1 MSKNEV
7 LLNEDIN
14 FKEVRCVGDDG
25 EVHGIIS
32 SKEALSIARNL
43 GLDLV
48 LISANAKP
56 PVCKVMDYNKFRYQS
71 EKKIKEAKKK
81 QKQIEIKEI
90 KLSTQ
95 IAQNDIN
102 YKVKH
107 AREFIE
113 SNKHVKF
120 KVVLKGRESQ
130 NPRAGLDVL
139 NRVCEMMQD
148 IANPEKEPKTE
159 GRFVS
164 WMFVPKKDQE
174 SAKSK
179 QSHKD
184 TSKKDMSKAQ
194 EKKDA
199 QPFNS
204 INLMKG
210 ENHA

>member
-1 MSKNEV
+1 MSRSEV
-7 LLNEDIN
+7 LLNGDIN
-14 FKEVRCVGDDG
+14 FKEVRCVGDNG
-25 EVHGIIS
+25 EVYGIIS
-32 SKEALSIARNL
+32 SKEALNIAQNL

-48 LISANAKP
+48 LISASAKP
-56 PVCKVMDYNKFRYQS
+56 PVCKVMDYNKFRYQN

-113 SNKHVKF
+113 ANKHVKF

-130 NPRAGLDVL
+130 NSKAGFDVL
-139 NRVCEMMQD
+139 LRVQTMMED
-148 IANPEKEPKTE
+148 LANPEKEPKTE

-164 WMFVPKKDQE
+164 WMFVPK
-174 SAKSK
+174 AKEAPK
-179 QSHKD
+179 N
-184 TSKKDMSKAQ
+184 
-194 EKKDA
+194 EKKPKENNP
-199 QPFNS
+199 PFNR

-210 ENHA
+210 ENHAKNED

>member
-1 MSKNEV
+1 MSRNEA
-7 LLNEDIN
+7 LLNGDIN
-14 FKEVRCVGDDG
+14 FKEVRCVGDNG
-25 EVHGIIS
+25 EVYGIIS
-32 SKEALSIARNL
+32 SKEALNIAQNL

-48 LISANAKP
+48 LISASAKP
-56 PVCKVMDYNKFRYQS
+56 PVCKVMDYNKFRYQN

-113 SNKHVKF
+113 ANKHVKF

-130 NPRAGLDVL
+130 NSKAGLDVL
-139 NRVCEMMQD
+139 FRVQTMMED
-148 IANPEKEPKTE
+148 LANPEKEPKTE

-164 WMFVPKKDQE
+164 WMFVPK
-174 SAKSK
+174 AKEAPK
-179 QSHKD
+179 N
-184 TSKKDMSKAQ
+184 
-194 EKKDA
+194 EKKTKENNP
-199 QPFNS
+199 PFNR

-210 ENHA
+210 ENHAKNED

>member
-1 MSKNEV
+1 M
-7 LLNEDIN
+7 LLNGDIN
-14 FKEVRCVGDDG
+14 FKEVRCVGDSG
-25 EVHGIIS
+25 EVYGIIS
-32 SKEALSIARNL
+32 SKEALNIAQNL

-56 PVCKVMDYNKFRYQS
+56 PVCKVMDYNKFRYQN

-113 SNKHVKF
+113 ANKHVKF

-130 NPRAGLDVL
+130 NSKAGLDVL
-139 NRVCEMMQD
+139 LRVQTMMED
-148 IANPEKEPKTE
+148 LANPEKEPKTE

-164 WMFVPKKDQE
+164 WMFVPK
-174 SAKSK
+174 AKETLK
-179 QSHKD
+179 N
-184 TSKKDMSKAQ
+184 
-194 EKKDA
+194 EKKTKENNP
-199 QPFNS
+199 PFNR

-210 ENHA
+210 ENHAKNED

>member
-1 MSKNEV
+1 MSRNEV
-7 LLNEDIN
+7 LLNGDIN
-14 FKEVRCVGDDG
+14 FKEVRCVGDNG
-25 EVHGIIS
+25 EVYGIIS
-32 SKEALSIARNL
+32 SKEALNIAQNL

-48 LISANAKP
+48 LISASAKP
-56 PVCKVMDYNKFRYQS
+56 PVCKVMDYNKFRYQN

-90 KLSTQ
+90 KLSTR

-130 NPRAGLDVL
+130 NLKAGLDVL
-139 NRVCEMMQD
+139 FRVQTMMQD
-148 IANPEKEPKTE
+148 LANPEKEPKTE

-164 WMFVPKKDQE
+164 WMFVPK
-174 SAKSK
+174 AKEAPK
-179 QSHKD
+179 N
-184 TSKKDMSKAQ
+184 
-194 EKKDA
+194 EKKTKENNP
-199 QPFNS
+199 PFNR

-210 ENHA
+210 ENHAKNED

>member
-1 MSKNEV
+1 MSRNEV
-7 LLNEDIN
+7 LLNGDIN
-14 FKEVRCVGDDG
+14 FKEVRCVGDNG
-25 EVHGIIS
+25 EVYGIIS
-32 SKEALSIARNL
+32 SKEALNIAQNL

-48 LISANAKP
+48 LISASAKP
-56 PVCKVMDYNKFRYQS
+56 PVCKVMDYNKFRYQN

-113 SNKHVKF
+113 ANKHVKF

-130 NPRAGLDVL
+130 NSKAGLDVL
-139 NRVCEMMQD
+139 LRVQTMMED
-148 IANPEKEPKTE
+148 LANPEKEPKTE

-164 WMFVPKKDQE
+164 WMFVPK
-174 SAKSK
+174 AKEAPK
-179 QSHKD
+179 N
-184 TSKKDMSKAQ
+184 
-194 EKKDA
+194 EKKPKENNP
-199 QPFNS
+199 PFNR

-210 ENHA
+210 ENHAKDED

>member
-1 MSKNEV
+1 MSRNEV
-7 LLNEDIN
+7 LLNGDIN
-14 FKEVRCVGDDG
+14 FKEVRCVGDNG
-25 EVHGIIS
+25 EVYGIIS
-32 SKEALSIARNL
+32 SKEALNIAQNL

-48 LISANAKP
+48 LISASAKP
-56 PVCKVMDYNKFRYQS
+56 PVCKVMDYNKFRYQN

-113 SNKHVKF
+113 ANKHVKF

-130 NPRAGLDVL
+130 NSKAGLDVL
-139 NRVCEMMQD
+139 LRVQTMMED
-148 IANPEKEPKTE
+148 LANPEKEPKTE

-164 WMFVPKKDQE
+164 WMFVPK
-174 SAKSK
+174 AKEAPK
-179 QSHKD
+179 N
-184 TSKKDMSKAQ
+184 
-194 EKKDA
+194 EKKPKENNP
-199 QPFNS
+199 PFNR

-210 ENHA
+210 ENHAKNED

>member
-1 MSKNEV
+1 MSRNEV
-7 LLNEDIN
+7 LLNGDIN

-25 EVHGIIS
+25 EVYGIIS
-32 SKEALSIARNL
+32 SKEALNIAQNL

-48 LISANAKP
+48 LISVSAKP
-56 PVCKVMDYNKFRYQS
+56 PVCKVMDYNKFRYQN

-113 SNKHVKF
+113 ANKHVKF

-130 NPRAGLDVL
+130 NSKAGLDVL
-139 NRVCEMMQD
+139 LRVQTMMQD
-148 IANPEKEPKTE
+148 LANPEKEPKTE

-164 WMFVPKKDQE
+164 WMFVPK
-174 SAKSK
+174 AKEAPK
-179 QSHKD
+179 N
-184 TSKKDMSKAQ
+184 
-194 EKKDA
+194 EKKPKENNP
-199 QPFNS
+199 PFNR

-210 ENHA
+210 ENHAKNED

>member
-1 MSKNEV
+1 MSRNEV
-7 LLNEDIN
+7 LLNGDIN
-14 FKEVRCVGDDG
+14 FKEVRCVGDNG
-25 EVHGIIS
+25 EVYGIIS
-32 SKEALSIARNL
+32 SKEALKIAQNL

-48 LISANAKP
+48 LISASAKP
-56 PVCKVMDYNKFRYQS
+56 PVCKVMDYNKFRYQN

-130 NPRAGLDVL
+130 NSKAGLDVL
-139 NRVCEMMQD
+139 LRVQTMMQD
-148 IANPEKEPKTE
+148 LANPEKEPKTE

-164 WMFVPKKDQE
+164 WMFVPK
-174 SAKSK
+174 AKEVPK
-179 QSHKD
+179 N
-184 TSKKDMSKAQ
+184 
-194 EKKDA
+194 EKKTKENNP
-199 QPFNS
+199 PFNR

-210 ENHA
+210 ENHAKNED

>member
-1 MSKNEV
+1 MSRSEV
-7 LLNEDIN
+7 LLNGDIN
-14 FKEVRCVGDDG
+14 FKEVRCVGDSG
-25 EVHGIIS
+25 EVYGIIS
-32 SKEALSIARNL
+32 SKEALKIAQNL

-48 LISANAKP
+48 LISASAKP
-56 PVCKVMDYNKFRYQS
+56 PVCKVMDYNKFRYQN

-130 NPRAGLDVL
+130 NSKAGLDVL
-139 NRVCEMMQD
+139 LRVQTMMQD
-148 IANPEKEPKTE
+148 LANPEKEPKTE

-164 WMFVPKKDQE
+164 WMFVPK
-174 SAKSK
+174 AKEAPK
-179 QSHKD
+179 N
-184 TSKKDMSKAQ
+184 
-194 EKKDA
+194 EKKTKENNP
-199 QPFNS
+199 PFNR

-210 ENHA
+210 ENHAKNED

>member
-1 MSKNEV
+1 MSRSEV
-7 LLNEDIN
+7 LLNGDIN

-25 EVHGIIS
+25 EVYGIIS
-32 SKEALSIARNL
+32 SKEALKIAQNL

-48 LISANAKP
+48 LISAGAKP
-56 PVCKVMDYNKFRYQS
+56 PVCKVMDYNKFRYQN

-113 SNKHVKF
+113 ANKHVKF

-130 NPRAGLDVL
+130 NSKAGLDVL
-139 NRVCEMMQD
+139 LRVQTMMQD
-148 IANPEKEPKTE
+148 LANPEKEPKTE

-164 WMFVPKKDQE
+164 WMFVPK
-174 SAKSK
+174 AKEAPK
-179 QSHKD
+179 N
-184 TSKKDMSKAQ
+184 
-194 EKKDA
+194 EKRPKENNP
-199 QPFNS
+199 PFNR

-210 ENHA
+210 ENHAKNED

>member
-1 MSKNEV
+1 MSRNEV
-7 LLNEDIN
+7 LLNGDIN
-14 FKEVRCVGDDG
+14 FKEVRCVGDSG
-25 EVHGIIS
+25 EVYGIIS
-32 SKEALSIARNL
+32 SKEALNIAQNL

-56 PVCKVMDYNKFRYQS
+56 PVCKVMDYNKFRYQN

-130 NPRAGLDVL
+130 NSKAGLDVL
-139 NRVCEMMQD
+139 LRVQTMMED
-148 IANPEKEPKTE
+148 LANPEKEPKTE

-164 WMFVPKKDQE
+164 WMFVPK
-174 SAKSK
+174 AKEAPK
-179 QSHKD
+179 N
-184 TSKKDMSKAQ
+184 
-194 EKKDA
+194 EKKTKENNP
-199 QPFNS
+199 PFNR

-210 ENHA
+210 ENHAKNED

>member
-1 MSKNEV
+1 MSRNEV
-7 LLNEDIN
+7 LLNGDIN
-14 FKEVRCVGDDG
+14 FKEVRCVGDSG
-25 EVHGIIS
+25 EVYGIIS
-32 SKEALSIARNL
+32 SKEALKIAQNL

-48 LISANAKP
+48 LISASAKP
-56 PVCKVMDYNKFRYQS
+56 PVCKVMDYNKFRYQN

-113 SNKHVKF
+113 ANKHVKF

-130 NPRAGLDVL
+130 NSKAGLDVL
-139 NRVCEMMQD
+139 LRVQTMMED
-148 IANPEKEPKTE
+148 LANPEKEPKTE

-164 WMFVPKKDQE
+164 WMFVPK
-174 SAKSK
+174 AKEAPK
-179 QSHKD
+179 N
-184 TSKKDMSKAQ
+184 
-194 EKKDA
+194 EKKTKENNP
-199 QPFNS
+199 PFNR

-210 ENHA
+210 ENHAKNED

>member
-1 MSKNEV
+1 MSRNEV
-7 LLNEDIN
+7 LLNGDIN
-14 FKEVRCVGDDG
+14 FKEVRCVGDNG
-25 EVHGIIS
+25 EVYGIIS
-32 SKEALSIARNL
+32 SKEALHIAQNL

-48 LISANAKP
+48 LISASAKP
-56 PVCKVMDYNKFRYQS
+56 PVCKVMDYNKFRYQN

-130 NPRAGLDVL
+130 NSKAGLDVL
-139 NRVCEMMQD
+139 FRVQTMMQD
-148 IANPEKEPKTE
+148 LANPEKEPKTE

-164 WMFVPKKDQE
+164 WMFVPK
-174 SAKSK
+174 AKEAPK
-179 QSHKD
+179 N
-184 TSKKDMSKAQ
+184 
-194 EKKDA
+194 EKKPKENNP
-199 QPFNS
+199 PFNR

-210 ENHA
+210 ENHAKNED

>member
-1 MSKNEV
+1 MSRNEV
-7 LLNEDIN
+7 LLNGDIN
-14 FKEVRCVGDDG
+14 FKEVRCVGDNG
-25 EVHGIIS
+25 EVYGIIS
-32 SKEALSIARNL
+32 SKEALNIAQNL

-48 LISANAKP
+48 LISASAKP
-56 PVCKVMDYNKFRYQS
+56 PVCKVMDYNKFRYQN

-113 SNKHVKF
+113 ANKHVKF

-130 NPRAGLDVL
+130 NSKAGLDVL
-139 NRVCEMMQD
+139 LRVQTMMQD
-148 IANPEKEPKTE
+148 LANPEKEPKTE

-164 WMFVPKKDQE
+164 WMFVPK
-174 SAKSK
+174 AKEAPK
-179 QSHKD
+179 N
-184 TSKKDMSKAQ
+184 
-194 EKKDA
+194 EKKTKENNP
-199 QPFNS
+199 PFNH

-210 ENHA
+210 ENHAKNED

>member
-1 MSKNEV
+1 MSRSEV
-7 LLNEDIN
+7 LLNGDIN

-25 EVHGIIS
+25 EVYGIIS
-32 SKEALSIARNL
+32 SKEALKIAQNL

-48 LISANAKP
+48 LISASAKP
-56 PVCKVMDYNKFRYQS
+56 PVCKVMDYNKFRYQN

-113 SNKHVKF
+113 ANKHVKF

-130 NPRAGLDVL
+130 NSKAGLDVL
-139 NRVCEMMQD
+139 LRVQTMMQD
-148 IANPEKEPKTE
+148 LANPEKEPKTE

-164 WMFVPKKDQE
+164 WMFVPK
-174 SAKSK
+174 SK
-179 QSHKD
+179 EAPKN
-184 TSKKDMSKAQ
+184 
-194 EKKDA
+194 EKKPKENNP
-199 QPFNS
+199 PFNR

-210 ENHA
+210 ENHAKNED

>member
-1 MSKNEV
+1 MSRNEV
-7 LLNEDIN
+7 LLNGDIN

-25 EVHGIIS
+25 EVYGIIS
-32 SKEALSIARNL
+32 SKEALNIAQNL

-48 LISANAKP
+48 LISASAKP
-56 PVCKVMDYNKFRYQS
+56 PVCKVMDYNKFRYQN

-113 SNKHVKF
+113 ANKHVKF

-130 NPRAGLDVL
+130 NSKAGLDVL
-139 NRVCEMMQD
+139 LRVQTMMQD
-148 IANPEKEPKTE
+148 LANPEKEPKTE

-164 WMFVPKKDQE
+164 WMFVPK
-174 SAKSK
+174 AKEATK
-179 QSHKD
+179 N
-184 TSKKDMSKAQ
+184 
-194 EKKDA
+194 EKKTKENNP
-199 QPFNS
+199 PFNR

-210 ENHA
+210 ENHAKNED

>member
-1 MSKNEV
+1 MSRSEV
-7 LLNEDIN
+7 LLNGDIN

-25 EVHGIIS
+25 EVYGIIS
-32 SKEALSIARNL
+32 SKEALKIAQNL

-48 LISANAKP
+48 LISASAKP
-56 PVCKVMDYNKFRYQS
+56 PVCKVMDYNKFRYQN

-113 SNKHVKF
+113 ANKHVKF

-130 NPRAGLDVL
+130 NSKAGLDVL
-139 NRVCEMMQD
+139 LRIQTMMED
-148 IANPEKEPKTE
+148 LANPEKEPKTE

-164 WMFVPKKDQE
+164 WMFVPK
-174 SAKSK
+174 AKEAPK
-179 QSHKD
+179 N
-184 TSKKDMSKAQ
+184 
-194 EKKDA
+194 EKKTKENN
-199 QPFNS
+199 PPSNR

-210 ENHA
+210 ENHAKNED

>member
-1 MSKNEV
+1 MSRNEA
-7 LLNEDIN
+7 LLNGDIN
-14 FKEVRCVGDDG
+14 FKEVRCVGDNG
-25 EVHGIIS
+25 EVYGIIS
-32 SKEALSIARNL
+32 SKEAFNIAQNL

-56 PVCKVMDYNKFRYQS
+56 PVCKVMDYNKFRYQN

-113 SNKHVKF
+113 ANKHVKF

-130 NPRAGLDVL
+130 NSKAGLDVL
-139 NRVCEMMQD
+139 LRVQTMMED
-148 IANPEKEPKTE
+148 LANPEKEPKTE

-164 WMFVPKKDQE
+164 WMFVPK
-174 SAKSK
+174 AKEAPK
-179 QSHKD
+179 N
-184 TSKKDMSKAQ
+184 
-194 EKKDA
+194 EKKTKENNP
-199 QPFNS
+199 PFNR

-210 ENHA
+210 ENHAKNED

>member
-1 MSKNEV
+1 MSRSEV
-7 LLNEDIN
+7 LLNGDIN

-25 EVHGIIS
+25 EVYGIIS
-32 SKEALSIARNL
+32 SKEALKIAQNL

-48 LISANAKP
+48 LISASAKP
-56 PVCKVMDYNKFRYQS
+56 PVCKVMDYNKFRYQN

-113 SNKHVKF
+113 ANKHVKF

-130 NPRAGLDVL
+130 NSKAGLDVL
-139 NRVCEMMQD
+139 LRVQTMMED
-148 IANPEKEPKTE
+148 LANPEKEPKTE

-164 WMFVPKKDQE
+164 WMFVPK
-174 SAKSK
+174 AKEASK
-179 QSHKD
+179 N
-184 TSKKDMSKAQ
+184 
-194 EKKDA
+194 EKKPKENNP
-199 QPFNS
+199 PFNR

-210 ENHA
+210 ENHAKNED

>member
-1 MSKNEV
+1 MSRSEA
-7 LLNEDIN
+7 LLNGDIN
-14 FKEVRCVGDDG
+14 FKEVRCVGDNG
-25 EVHGIIS
+25 EVYGIIS
-32 SKEALSIARNL
+32 SKEALNIAQNL

-48 LISANAKP
+48 LISASAKP
-56 PVCKVMDYNKFRYQS
+56 PVCKVMDYNKFRYQN

-113 SNKHVKF
+113 ANKHVKF

-130 NPRAGLDVL
+130 NSKAGLDVL
-139 NRVCEMMQD
+139 LRVQTMMED
-148 IANPEKEPKTE
+148 LANPEKEPKTE

-164 WMFVPKKDQE
+164 WMFVPK
-174 SAKSK
+174 AKEAPK
-179 QSHKD
+179 N
-184 TSKKDMSKAQ
+184 
-194 EKKDA
+194 EKKTKENNP
-199 QPFNS
+199 PFNR

-210 ENHA
+210 ENHAKNED

>member
-1 MSKNEV
+1 MSRSEV
-7 LLNEDIN
+7 LLNGDIN

-25 EVHGIIS
+25 EVYGIIS
-32 SKEALSIARNL
+32 SKEALKIAQNL

-48 LISANAKP
+48 LISASAKP
-56 PVCKVMDYNKFRYQS
+56 PVCKVMDYNKFRYQN
-71 EKKIKEAKKK
+71 EKKIKESKKK

-113 SNKHVKF
+113 ANKHVKF

-130 NPRAGLDVL
+130 NSKAGLDVL
-139 NRVCEMMQD
+139 LRVQTMMQD
-148 IANPEKEPKTE
+148 LANPEKEPKTE

-164 WMFVPKKDQE
+164 WMFVPK
-174 SAKSK
+174 AKEAPK
-179 QSHKD
+179 N
-184 TSKKDMSKAQ
+184 
-194 EKKDA
+194 EKKPKENNP
-199 QPFNS
+199 PFNR

-210 ENHA
+210 ENHAKNED

>member
-1 MSKNEV
+1 MSRNEV
-7 LLNEDIN
+7 LLNGDIN
-14 FKEVRCVGDDG
+14 FKEVRCVGDNG
-25 EVHGIIS
+25 EVYGIIS
-32 SKEALSIARNL
+32 SKEALNIAQNL

-48 LISANAKP
+48 LISASAKP
-56 PVCKVMDYNKFRYQS
+56 PVCKVMDYNKFRYQN

-113 SNKHVKF
+113 ANKHVKF

-130 NPRAGLDVL
+130 NSKAGLDVL
-139 NRVCEMMQD
+139 LRVQTMMED
-148 IANPEKEPKTE
+148 LANPEKEPKTE

-164 WMFVPKKDQE
+164 WMFVPK
-174 SAKSK
+174 AKETPK
-179 QSHKD
+179 N
-184 TSKKDMSKAQ
+184 
-194 EKKDA
+194 EKKTKGNNP
-199 QPFNS
+199 PFNR

-210 ENHA
+210 ENHAKNED

>member
-1 MSKNEV
+1 MSRNEV
-7 LLNEDIN
+7 LLNGDIN
-14 FKEVRCVGDDG
+14 FKEVRCVGDNG
-25 EVHGIIS
+25 EVYGIIS
-32 SKEALSIARNL
+32 SKEALNIAQNL

-48 LISANAKP
+48 LISASAKP
-56 PVCKVMDYNKFRYQS
+56 PVCKVMDYNKFRYQN

-130 NPRAGLDVL
+130 NSKAGLDVL
-139 NRVCEMMQD
+139 LRVQTMMQD
-148 IANPEKEPKTE
+148 LANPEKEPKTE

-164 WMFVPKKDQE
+164 WMFVPKTKE
-174 SAKSK
+174 APKN
-179 QSHKD
+179 
-184 TSKKDMSKAQ
+184 
-194 EKKDA
+194 EKKTKENNP
-199 QPFNS
+199 PFNR

-210 ENHA
+210 ENHAKNED

>member
-1 MSKNEV
+1 MSRNEV
-7 LLNEDIN
+7 LLNGDIN
-14 FKEVRCVGDDG
+14 FKEVRCVGDNG
-25 EVHGIIS
+25 EVYGIIS
-32 SKEALSIARNL
+32 SKEALNIAQNL

-48 LISANAKP
+48 LISASAKP
-56 PVCKVMDYNKFRYQS
+56 PVCKVMDYNKFRYQN

-113 SNKHVKF
+113 ANKHVKF

-130 NPRAGLDVL
+130 NSKAGLDVL
-139 NRVCEMMQD
+139 LRVQTMMED
-148 IANPEKEPKTE
+148 LANPEKEPKTE

-164 WMFVPKKDQE
+164 WMFVPK
-174 SAKSK
+174 AKEVPK
-179 QSHKD
+179 N
-184 TSKKDMSKAQ
+184 
-194 EKKDA
+194 EKKPKENNP
-199 QPFNS
+199 PFNR

-210 ENHA
+210 ENHAKNED

>member
-1 MSKNEV
+1 MSRSEV
-7 LLNEDIN
+7 LLNGDIN

-25 EVHGIIS
+25 EVYGIIS
-32 SKEALSIARNL
+32 SKEALKIAQNL
-43 GLDLV
+43 DLDLV
-48 LISANAKP
+48 LISASAKP
-56 PVCKVMDYNKFRYQS
+56 PVCKVMDYNKFRYQN

-113 SNKHVKF
+113 ANKHVKF

-130 NPRAGLDVL
+130 NSKAGLDVL
-139 NRVCEMMQD
+139 LRVQTMMQD
-148 IANPEKEPKTE
+148 LANPEKEPKTE

-164 WMFVPKKDQE
+164 WMFVPK
-174 SAKSK
+174 AKEAPK
-179 QSHKD
+179 N
-184 TSKKDMSKAQ
+184 
-194 EKKDA
+194 EKKPKENNP
-199 QPFNS
+199 PFNR

-210 ENHA
+210 ENHAKNED

>member
-1 MSKNEV
+1 MSRNEV
-7 LLNEDIN
+7 LLNGDIN
-14 FKEVRCVGDDG
+14 FKEVRCVGDNG
-25 EVHGIIS
+25 EVYGIIS
-32 SKEALSIARNL
+32 SKEALNIAQNL

-48 LISANAKP
+48 LISASAKP
-56 PVCKVMDYNKFRYQS
+56 PVCKVMDYNKFRYQN

-130 NPRAGLDVL
+130 NSKAGLDVL
-139 NRVCEMMQD
+139 FRVQTMMQD
-148 IANPEKEPKTE
+148 LANPEKEPKTE

-164 WMFVPKKDQE
+164 WMFVPK
-174 SAKSK
+174 AKEASK
-179 QSHKD
+179 N
-184 TSKKDMSKAQ
+184 
-194 EKKDA
+194 EKKIKENNP
-199 QPFNS
+199 PFNR

-210 ENHA
+210 ENHAKNED

>member
-1 MSKNEV
+1 MSRNEV
-7 LLNEDIN
+7 LLNGDIN
-14 FKEVRCVGDDG
+14 FKEVRCVGDSG
-25 EVHGIIS
+25 EVYGIIS
-32 SKEALSIARNL
+32 SKEALNIAQNL

-48 LISANAKP
+48 LISASAKP
-56 PVCKVMDYNKFRYQS
+56 PVCKVMDYNKFRYQN

-113 SNKHVKF
+113 ANKHVKF

-130 NPRAGLDVL
+130 NSKAGLDVL
-139 NRVCEMMQD
+139 LRVQTMMED
-148 IANPEKEPKTE
+148 LANPEKEPKTE

-164 WMFVPKKDQE
+164 WMFVPK
-174 SAKSK
+174 AKEAPK
-179 QSHKD
+179 N
-184 TSKKDMSKAQ
+184 
-194 EKKDA
+194 EKKTKENNP
-199 QPFNS
+199 PFNL

-210 ENHA
+210 ENHAKNED

>member
-1 MSKNEV
+1 MSRSEV
-7 LLNEDIN
+7 LLNGDIN
-14 FKEVRCVGDDG
+14 FKEVRCVGDNG
-25 EVHGIIS
+25 EVYGIIS
-32 SKEALSIARNL
+32 SKEALKIAQNL

-48 LISANAKP
+48 LISASAKP
-56 PVCKVMDYNKFRYQS
+56 PVCKVMDYNKFRYQN

-113 SNKHVKF
+113 ANKHVKF

-130 NPRAGLDVL
+130 NSKAGLDVL
-139 NRVCEMMQD
+139 LRVQKMMQD
-148 IANPEKEPKTE
+148 LANPEKEPKTE

-164 WMFVPKKDQE
+164 WMFVPK
-174 SAKSK
+174 AKEAPK
-179 QSHKD
+179 N
-184 TSKKDMSKAQ
+184 
-194 EKKDA
+194 EKKTKENNP
-199 QPFNS
+199 PFNR

-210 ENHA
+210 ENHAKNED

>member
-1 MSKNEV
+1 MSRSEV
-7 LLNEDIN
+7 LLNGDIN
-14 FKEVRCVGDDG
+14 FKEVRCVGDNG
-25 EVHGIIS
+25 EVYGIIS
-32 SKEALSIARNL
+32 SKEALHIAQNL

-48 LISANAKP
+48 LISASAKP
-56 PVCKVMDYNKFRYQS
+56 PVCKVMDYNKFRYQN

-113 SNKHVKF
+113 ANKHVKF

-130 NPRAGLDVL
+130 NSKAGLDVL
-139 NRVCEMMQD
+139 FRVQTMMED
-148 IANPEKEPKTE
+148 LANPEKEPKTE

-164 WMFVPKKDQE
+164 WMFVPK
-174 SAKSK
+174 AKEATK
-179 QSHKD
+179 N
-184 TSKKDMSKAQ
+184 
-194 EKKDA
+194 EKKTKENNP
-199 QPFNS
+199 PFNR

-210 ENHA
+210 ENHAKNED

>member
-1 MSKNEV
+1 MSRNEA
-7 LLNEDIN
+7 LLNGDIN
-14 FKEVRCVGDDG
+14 FKEVRCVGDNG
-25 EVHGIIS
+25 EVYGIIS
-32 SKEALSIARNL
+32 SKEALNIAHNL

-48 LISANAKP
+48 LISASAKP
-56 PVCKVMDYNKFRYQS
+56 PVCKVMDYNKFRYQN

-113 SNKHVKF
+113 ANKHVKF

-130 NPRAGLDVL
+130 NSKAGLDVL
-139 NRVCEMMQD
+139 LRVQTMMED
-148 IANPEKEPKTE
+148 LANPEKEPKTE

-164 WMFVPKKDQE
+164 WMFVPK
-174 SAKSK
+174 AKETLK
-179 QSHKD
+179 N
-184 TSKKDMSKAQ
+184 
-194 EKKDA
+194 EKKTKENNP
-199 QPFNS
+199 PFNR

-210 ENHA
+210 ENHAKNED

>member
-1 MSKNEV
+1 MSRSEV
-7 LLNEDIN
+7 LLNGDIN

-25 EVHGIIS
+25 EVYGIIS
-32 SKEALSIARNL
+32 SKEALNIAQNL

-56 PVCKVMDYNKFRYQS
+56 PVCKVMDYNKFRYQN

-113 SNKHVKF
+113 ANKHVKF

-130 NPRAGLDVL
+130 NSKAGLDVL
-139 NRVCEMMQD
+139 LRVQTMMQD
-148 IANPEKEPKTE
+148 LANPEKEPKTE

-164 WMFVPKKDQE
+164 WMFVPK
-174 SAKSK
+174 AKEAPK
-179 QSHKD
+179 N
-184 TSKKDMSKAQ
+184 
-194 EKKDA
+194 EKKIKENNP
-199 QPFNS
+199 PFNR

-210 ENHA
+210 ENHAKNED

>member
-1 MSKNEV
+1 MSRSEV
-7 LLNEDIN
+7 LLNGDIN

-25 EVHGIIS
+25 EVYGIIS
-32 SKEALSIARNL
+32 SKEALNIAQNL

-48 LISANAKP
+48 LISASAKP
-56 PVCKVMDYNKFRYQS
+56 PVCKVMDYNKFRYQN

-113 SNKHVKF
+113 ANKHVKF

-130 NPRAGLDVL
+130 NSKAGLDVL
-139 NRVCEMMQD
+139 LRVQTMMED
-148 IANPEKEPKTE
+148 LANPEKEPKTE

-164 WMFVPKKDQE
+164 WMFVPK
-174 SAKSK
+174 AKEAPK
-179 QSHKD
+179 N
-184 TSKKDMSKAQ
+184 
-194 EKKDA
+194 EKKPKENNP
-199 QPFNS
+199 PFNR

-210 ENHA
+210 ENHAKNED